1 MACGKHQKPQRVFP
15 PGNRPKKGEPFAQTH
30 TSHRFNSLYYYYYFT
45 LLFSSLNSSNLRS
58 HKIFSAENPPSCE
71 ECTSMRFIC
80 NKASLTEAVFN
91 VSRVIPSKSSIPS
104 LEGVQIKAREGS
116 LLLTGYDMESGITT
130 TIAADVRE
138 EGDIV
143 LSARLFSEMLRK
155 MDGEEITVTVGEKF
169 LTLIQ
174 SGLTEFTILGT
185 PADEF
190 PELPEVEEGQGITLP
205 QATLKSMIDQTLFA
219 VATSDTKPVHTG
231 SLFDMKEGSLT
242 VVSVDGYR
250 MALRH
255 TDLSGG
261 EKASFVVPG
270 KVLGD
275 VSKLLK
281 DDEEEE
287 ASLMVGGRHIVFKI
301 GAYSVISRLLEGDFL
316 DYRASIPAGGNTE
329 VRVST
334 RAFIDSVE
342 RASLLISERLR
353 SPLRVRFDEGVIRIS
368 CSTSLGKFTDEVD
381 CRMTGPS
388 VEMGFNNKYLLDA
401 LKAAGSDEVLLL
413 VGGALSPIKVLPLQG
428 EEYLFLVLPVRLR
441 NDG

>member
-1 MACGKHQKPQRVFP
+1 
-15 PGNRPKKGEPFAQTH
+15 
-30 TSHRFNSLYYYYYFT
+30 
-45 LLFSSLNSSNLRS
+45 
-58 HKIFSAENPPSCE
+58 
-71 ECTSMRFIC
+71 MRFVC
-80 NKASLTEAVFN
+80 NRDSLTEAVFN
-91 VSRVIPSKSSIPS
+91 VSRAIPAKSSIPS
-104 LEGVQIKAREGS
+104 LEGIQIKARDGS
-116 LLLTGYDMESGITT
+116 LLLTGYDMEAGITT

-155 MDGEEITVTVGEKF
+155 MEGDEVTVSVGEKY

-190 PELPEVEEGQGITLP
+190 PELPEVTEGKGVSLP
-205 QATLKSMIDQTLFA
+205 QGTLKSMIEQTLFA
-219 VATSDTKPVHTG
+219 VATSDAKPVHTG

-250 MALRH
+250 MALRK
-255 TDLSGG
+255 TELSGG
-261 EKASFVVPG
+261 EDISFVVPG

-281 DDEEEE
+281 DEEEEE

-301 GAYSVISRLLEGDFL
+301 GLYSVISRLLEGDFL
-316 DYRASIPAGGNTE
+316 DYKTSIPPGGDTE

-334 RAFIDSVE
+334 RALIDSVE

-353 SPLRVRFDEGVIRIS
+353 SPLRVRFDEEVIHIF
-368 CSTSLGKFTDEVD
+368 CSTSIGKFTDEVD

-401 LKAAGSDEVLLL
+401 LKAAGSDEVLLM

-428 EEYLFLVLPVRLR
+428 EDFLFLVLPVRLR
-441 NDG
+441 SDG